1 LSLIRGTY
9 LRFQVLVHE
18 IGKFGIVGIVGAIV
32 QFGLQN
38 ALYGRTGP
46 TASVVIATCTATT
59 VTFLGNRYWAFE
71 HRKTANVGRET
82 VLFFFFNLVGMLI
95 QTAFVDADHYWLH
108 DTGRLSYNLATVIGV
123 VFATLFRLFCYRRFV
138 FNLVPSAPVGEMAEL
153 ETVLLYEMSSL
164 SAERCPWIASREG
177 SSRWCCPG

>member
-1 LSLIRGTY
+1 MVEVPAPGGEPSRLSLIRDTY
-9 LRFQVLVHE
+9 VRFHVLVRE
-18 IGKFGIVGIVGAIV
+18 IGKFGVVGVVGAIV

-46 TASVVIATCTATT
+46 TASVVIAACIATS

-95 QTAFVDADHYWLH
+95 QAAFVDAGHYWLH
-108 DTGRLSYNLATVIGV
+108 DAGRLAYNLATVIGV

-138 FNLVPSAPVGEMAEL
+138 FSQVPPVPAKEVVEL
-153 ETVLLYEMSSL
+153 ATV
-164 SAERCPWIASREG
+164 P
-177 SSRWCCPG
+177 

>member
-9 LRFQVLVHE
+9 LRFQLLARE
-18 IGKFGIVGIVGAIV
+18 TGKFGIVGIVGAVV

-38 ALYGRTGP
+38 ALYGRTGL
-46 TASVVIATCTATT
+46 TASVVIATCTATS

-82 VLFFFFNLVGMLI
+82 VLFFFFNLVGMLV
-95 QTAFVDADHYWLH
+95 QTAFVDAGHYWLH
-108 DTGRLSYNLATVIGV
+108 GTGRLSYNLAAVIGV

-138 FNLVPSAPVGEMAEL
+138 FNLVPPAPAPEMAEL
-153 ETVLLYEMSSL
+153 AAVH
-164 SAERCPWIASREG
+164 
-177 SSRWCCPG
+177 

>member
-1 LSLIRGTY
+1 MSLIRDTY
-9 LRFQVLVHE
+9 LRFQLLAHE

-38 ALYGRTGP
+38 ALYGRTGL
-46 TASVVIATCTATT
+46 TASVVIATCFATS

-95 QTAFVDADHYWLH
+95 QTAFVDANHYWLH
-108 DTGRLSYNLATVIGV
+108 STDRLSYNLATVIGV

-138 FNLVPSAPVGEMAEL
+138 FNLVPPAPVEELAEL
-153 ETVLLYEMSSL
+153 ATVL
-164 SAERCPWIASREG
+164 
-177 SSRWCCPG
+177 

>member
-1 LSLIRGTY
+1 LSLIRDTC

-18 IGKFGIVGIVGAIV
+18 TGKFGIVGIVGAIV

-38 ALYGRTGP
+38 ALYGRTGL
-46 TASVVIATCTATT
+46 TASVVIATCIATS

-82 VLFFFFNLVGMLI
+82 VLFFFFNLVGMLV
-95 QTAFVDADHYWLH
+95 QTVFVDAGHYWLH
-108 DTGRLSYNLATVIGV
+108 AADRLSYNLATVIGV

-138 FNLVPSAPVGEMAEL
+138 FNLVPPAPVEEMAEL
-153 ETVLLYEMSSL
+153 ATVL
-164 SAERCPWIASREG
+164 
-177 SSRWCCPG
+177 